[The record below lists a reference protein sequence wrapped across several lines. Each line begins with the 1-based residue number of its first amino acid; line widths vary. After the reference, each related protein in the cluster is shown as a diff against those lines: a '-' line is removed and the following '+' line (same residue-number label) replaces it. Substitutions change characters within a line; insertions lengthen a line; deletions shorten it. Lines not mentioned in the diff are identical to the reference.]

1 MEEARWLSLLIM
13 LLVLGAIILC
23 GYNAATYNR
32 IANDD
37 VKIES
42 VSQSGAR
49 ALLAFNVIILLI
61 LCPLFIWYFIKIA
74 KDCPVLEDGK
84 LVNKSKLGRF
94 QEYVGNINYNGVR
107 KSPLTPSRWN
117 ENMD

>member
-23 GYNAATYNR
+23 GYNAVTYNK

-42 VSQSGAR
+42 ISQSGAR
-49 ALLAFNVIILLI
+49 ALLAFNIIILLI
-61 LCPLFIWYFIKIA
+61 LCPLFIWYFIKIS
-74 KDCPVLEDGK
+74 KDCPILEDGK
-84 LVNKSKLGRF
+84 LVDKSKLGRF
-94 QEYVGNINYNGVR
+94 QNYVSGINYDGFR
-107 KSPLTPSRWN
+107 KNLSSPSRWN
-117 ENMD
+117 QSMD